1 VFVLRPY
8 VVVLFLFSLLPCF
21 SRPVLAQA
29 PPTPPP
35 STPISPSE
43 PAPVWSGKIEL
54 SFVSASGNSSARTF
68 GSSGELTFHPD
79 GWQVAN
85 KGSFVRSTT
94 DGEVSA
100 QSTSAGS
107 RVSHRISPRLDGYG
121 QIDYLSN
128 RFAGI
133 ESRVATDGGLAW
145 NVVSQANGHS
155 LQLTGGL
162 GYTHENNLTDGNE
175 SFATG
180 NAGVRYTWQ
189 LSKTAAISEDGLFTQ
204 SLASGTDWRVN
215 NTLAVS
221 AALNSVL
228 SLKLSHRLDFV
239 YQPVPGFG
247 KTDQLTSAAIVA
259 SF

>member
-1 VFVLRPY
+1 MSRLR
-8 VVVLFLFSLLPCF
+8 VVLLLLFSLSPCF

-29 PPTPPP
+29 APKASPA
-35 STPISPSE
+35 TPISPAE
-43 PAPVWSGKIEL
+43 PAPIWSGKIEF
-54 SFVSASGNSSARTF
+54 SFVSAAGNSSARTF
-68 GSSGELTFHPD
+68 GSSGEITFHPD
-79 GWQVAN
+79 GWQVAT

-100 QSTSAGS
+100 QSTSAES
-107 RVSHRISPRLDGYG
+107 RVSHQISARVDGYG
-121 QIDYLSN
+121 QVAYLSN

-133 ESRVATDGGLAW
+133 ESRVASDGGLAW
-145 NVVSQANGHS
+145 NVLSQADGHS
-155 LQLTGGL
+155 LQLTAGL
-162 GYTHENNLTDGNE
+162 GYSHENNLTDGTK

-180 NAGVRYTWQ
+180 NAGLRYVWK
-189 LSKTAAISEDGLFTQ
+189 LSNTAAVSEDGLFTQ
-204 SLASGTDWRVN
+204 SLASGADWRVG

-239 YQPVPGFG
+239 YQPVPGFR

>member
-1 VFVLRPY
+1 MPRLF
-8 VVVLFLFSLLPCF
+8 VVLLLLLSLFPCF
-21 SRPVLAQA
+21 SRLALAQA
-29 PPTPPP
+29 APTSPS

-43 PAPVWSGKIEL
+43 PAPVWAGKIAF
-54 SFVSASGNSSARTF
+54 SFVSAAGNSSARTF
-68 GSSGELTFHPD
+68 GASGDLTFHPD
-79 GWQVAN
+79 GWQVAT
-85 KGSFVRSTT
+85 KGSFIRSTT

-100 QSTSAGS
+100 QSTSAES
-107 RVSHRISPRLDGYG
+107 RVSHRISQRVDGYG
-121 QIDYLSN
+121 QVDYLSN

-133 ESRVATDGGLAW
+133 ESRLATDSGFAW
-145 NVVSQANGHS
+145 NVVSKADGHS
-155 LQLTGGL
+155 LQLTAGL
-162 GYTHENNLTDGNE
+162 GYSHENNLTDGDK

-189 LSKTAAISEDGLFTQ
+189 LSETAAISEDGLFTQ
-204 SLASGTDWRVN
+204 SLVSGTDWRVG

-239 YQPVPGFG
+239 YQPVPGFR